1 MGGQHCG
8 VGPCDTFEQ
17 NATVPRAS
25 EAQIMSAIAAK
36 QKGTAAAAKV
46 TKQVPKNVAKMA
58 AIEVTEEPT
67 VPFSC
72 GTHGGGTQRC
82 ANNPSYT
89 CTDCGYTPCVDV
101 NQMCWSC
108 YGSDNRCYP
117 YVCSD
122 RQHCGVGPCGT
133 FEQNATVPRASE
145 AQIMSAIAAKQKG
158 AAAVA
163 KVLKEAPQIPAVVAA
178 IFTV

>member
-1 MGGQHCG
+1 MLLL
-8 VGPCDTFEQ
+8 
-17 NATVPRAS
+17 ATGAFAGKP
-25 EAQIMSAIAAK
+25 EFTLWFGI
-36 QKGTAAAAKV
+36 
-46 TKQVPKNVAKMA
+46 
-58 AIEVTEEPT
+58 
-67 VPFSC
+67 
-72 GTHGGGTQRC
+72 GGTQRC

-122 RQHCGVGPCGT
+122 GQHCGVGPCDT
-133 FEQNATVPRASE
+133 FEQNATMPRASE

-158 AAAVA
+158 TVPRAS
-163 KVLKEAPQIPAVVAA
+163 EAQ
-178 IFTV
+178 